1 MTLHA
6 IPLNILIYEEI
17 FILFFISVEYKNLEI
32 KSVILGGMEQSYPL
46 IKKATLTDR
55 MAGKN

>member
-46 IKKATLTDR
+46 MATLTDR